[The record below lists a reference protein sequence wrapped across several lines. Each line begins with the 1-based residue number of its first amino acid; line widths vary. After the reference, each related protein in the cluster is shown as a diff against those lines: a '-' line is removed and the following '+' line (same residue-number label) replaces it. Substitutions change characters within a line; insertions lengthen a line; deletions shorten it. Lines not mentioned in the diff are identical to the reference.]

1 MDYDEVNPNGVFK
14 VQIEVERAWNM
25 NKDIELNGL
34 VYERWKG
41 EIDRGGGEFGGLFHQ
56 TVLSR
61 YYAHAQWGRGV
72 VMLVVKMFC
81 SGGC

>member
-34 VYERWKG
+34 VYER
-41 EIDRGGGEFGGLFHQ
+41 
-56 TVLSR
+56 
-61 YYAHAQWGRGV
+61 
-72 VMLVVKMFC
+72 
-81 SGGC
+81 